1 LFLTLVKNFL
11 YKGVIREG
19 DNLNLKVYLEGK
31 RDQIFN
37 KWLDK
42 FLSEFGESAY
52 FLQKEVDPF
61 TNPFGYHLRDCFEKI
76 VNFLFKRDFKWEEI
90 EPVLEK
96 LSQIRAVQENL
107 PSRAGRLFLI
117 LKGILREMAGEKSLD
132 SKTIAELLELEDR
145 IEALMMRYFDFY
157 QSFRERLYEIR
168 IEEFK
173 RNNYLLLK
181 RAGLILEKE
190 NSLKEQDS
198 ELKKH

>member
-1 LFLTLVKNFL
+1 LEL
-11 YKGVIREG
+11 KG
-19 DNLNLKVYLEGK
+19 YLEGK
-31 RDQIFN
+31 RAQIFN
-37 KWLDK
+37 KWLDR
-42 FLSEFGESAY
+42 FLEEFGESAY
-52 FLQKEVDPF
+52 FLKKEIDPF

-76 VNFLFKRDFKWEEI
+76 VDFLFEKDFKWEKI

-132 SKTIAELLELEDR
+132 SKSIAELLELEDR

-157 QSFRERLYEIR
+157 QGFRERLYEIR

-181 RAGLILEKE
+181 RARLILENE
-190 NSLKEQDS
+190 NPLNGQDS